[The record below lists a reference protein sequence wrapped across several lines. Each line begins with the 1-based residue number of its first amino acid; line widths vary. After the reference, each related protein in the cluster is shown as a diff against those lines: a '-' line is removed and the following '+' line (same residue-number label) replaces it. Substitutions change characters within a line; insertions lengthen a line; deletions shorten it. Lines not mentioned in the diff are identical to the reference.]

1 MSDETAV
8 EETESAVVVDDA
20 REAML
25 ADLTSELGDAIIE
38 HHLKPGD
45 DLWVRVSR
53 DSWVATADVLR
64 NKMRFGYFSFLSAID
79 WMPSPF
85 GRDMDSQVDLTLNPV
100 DAKDVE
106 PMEWGYAGGETR
118 FQVFARLNDVATA
131 RGVTIKTDL
140 PDDELSIATWIPVYP
155 GANWHEREAAEM
167 FGINFVG
174 HPNLRNL
181 YLPGAFEGNPMRK
194 DFALLA
200 RRIKPWPGI
209 VDVEPMPGED
219 DEADAT
225 ADATATETDGGDA

>member
-1 MSDETAV
+1 MSDETAL

-118 FQVFARLNDVATA
+118 FQVICRLHSIS
-131 RGVTIKTDL
+131 RHLGVLIKTDL
-140 PDDELSIATWIPVYP
+140 ADDDPRIETLVPVFP
-155 GANWHEREAAEM
+155 GANWHEREAMEM
-167 FGINFVG
+167 FGIGFDD
-174 HPNLRNL
+174 HPDVRNI
-181 YLPGAFEGNPMRK
+181 YLPGDFEGHPMRK
-194 DFALLA
+194 DYPLLA
-200 RRIKPWPGI
+200 RRMKPWPGI
-209 VDVEPMPGED
+209 VDVEVMPGD
-219 DEADAT
+219 DS
-225 ADATATETDGGDA
+225 